1 MVENQDSVFSWA
13 RETFPGADPLSP
25 RLALRCLEEMV
36 ELCLAAG
43 ASAHDI
49 HIAFFGVVRATTLK
63 RHPEIDEKTGN
74 PVGYQVERFWYEQD
88 ANSPDVPAEAADVL
102 ITLYVLA
109 GYRGFHLDSAVDDK
123 MKTNRS
129 RRWKANGD
137 GTGYHIPEEA
147 KDAGP
152 VA

>member
-1 MVENQDSVFSWA
+1 LVENQDSVFSWA
-13 RETFPGADPLSP
+13 RETFPGADPNSP

-36 ELCLAAG
+36 ELCVAAG
-43 ASAHDI
+43 ASGNDI
-49 HIAFFGVVRATTLK
+49 YAVTSRAQEAA
-63 RHPEIDEKTGN
+63 RDKTGQR
-74 PVGYQVERFWYEQD
+74 YLERR
-88 ANSPDVPAEAADVL
+88 PDPAQVPAEAADVL

-137 GTGYHIPEEA
+137 GTGYHIKE
-147 KDAGP
+147 D
-152 VA
+152 

>member
-1 MVENQDSVFSWA
+1 MVENQDSVFGWA

-36 ELCLAAG
+36 ELCLAGG
-43 ASAHDI
+43 ASA
-49 HIAFFGVVRATTLK
+49 A
-63 RHPEIDEKTGN
+63 EIDWAVHQATKLARGPAYRLSDPEPAK
-74 PVGYQVERFWYEQD
+74 
-88 ANSPDVPAEAADVL
+88 VPAEAADVL

-109 GYRGFHLDSAVDDK
+109 GYRGFHLDSAVDMK

-137 GTGYHIPEEA
+137 GTGYHIPQEA